1 MEDSMGA
8 GAVYLQQFIN
18 GLTIGSVYALIALG
32 YTMVYGVLEMI
43 NFAHGDVYM
52 VGSFLGLFVLGLMGP
67 MAGSL
72 GGGVALILSAALLGA
87 MAGCALLGIGIERI
101 AYRPV
106 RGTSRLG
113 PLIAALGVSLFLQ
126 NAAMLIVGTRPKAFP
141 ALLEKHL
148 YHVGGAVFTNLQVLI
163 LGASLG
169 LMLLLDQFV
178 RRTRWGRAMRAVAQ
192 DAEVAGF
199 MGVEV
204 NTVVTLTFLIGSVLA
219 AGAGIM
225 VGLYY
230 GIVDFFMGYIAGLK
244 AFTAAVLGGIGN
256 LRGAMLGGLLLGLA
270 ESFGAGF
277 IGAQWRDV
285 IAFAVLITVLVFRP
299 GGLLGEQLP
308 EKV

>member
-1 MEDSMGA
+1 MEGSMGP
-8 GAVYLQQFIN
+8 VYLQQFIN

-52 VGSFLGLFVLGLMGP
+52 VGSFLGLLVVALMGP
-67 MAGSL
+67 SASLVGGS
-72 GGGVALILSAALLGA
+72 VALVLAATLLGA

-141 ALLEKHL
+141 ALVEKQL
-148 YHVGGAVFTNLQVLI
+148 YHVGGAVFTNLQILI
-163 LGASLG
+163 LAAAVG

-219 AGAGIM
+219 AGAGVL

-285 IAFAVLITVLVFRP
+285 IAFGVLITVLVFRP

>member
-1 MEDSMGA
+1 MGP
-8 GAVYLQQFIN
+8 VYLQQLIN

-67 MAGSL
+67 LAGSI
-72 GGGVALILSAALLGA
+72 GGGVAVALSAAILGA
-87 MAGCALLGIGIERI
+87 MAGCALLGVGIERL

-141 ALLEKHL
+141 ALVEKQL

-169 LMLLLDQFV
+169 LMLVLDQFV

-204 NTVVTLTFLIGSVLA
+204 NTVVMLTFLIGSVLA

>member
-1 MEDSMGA
+1 VT
-8 GAVYLQQFIN
+8 AVYLQQVIN

-52 VGSFLGLFVLGLMGP
+52 VGSFLGLLVLWLWGP
-67 MAGSL
+67 TVGSAGAA
-72 GGGVALILSAALLGA
+72 VALVLSATLLGA
-87 MAGCALLGIGIERI
+87 MAGCGALGVGIERI
-101 AYRPV
+101 AYRPL

-113 PLIAALGVSLFLQ
+113 PLIAALGVSLFIQ
-126 NAAMLIVGTRPKAFP
+126 NSMMLLVGTRPLPFP
-141 ALLEKHL
+141 TLIPKRL
-148 YHVGGAVFTNLQVLI
+148 YQFEGAVFTNLQVLI
-163 LGASLG
+163 LGTALV
-169 LMLLLDQFV
+169 LLLLLDQFV
-178 RRTRWGRAMRAVAQ
+178 RRTRWGKAMRAVAQ
-192 DAEVAGF
+192 DAEAAGF

-204 NTVVTLTFLIGSVLA
+204 NRVVMLTFLLGSVLA

-225 VGLYY
+225 VGVYY
-230 GIVDFFMGYIAGLK
+230 GIVDFFMGYVAGLK
-244 AFTAAVLGGIGN
+244 AFTAAVLGRIGN

-285 IAFAVLITVLVFRP
+285 IAFVVLIAVLVFRP

>member
-1 MEDSMGA
+1 MGP
-8 GAVYLQQFIN
+8 VYLQQFIN

-52 VGSFLGLFVLGLMGP
+52 VGSFLGLLVVALMGP
-67 MAGSL
+67 SASLVGGS
-72 GGGVALILSAALLGA
+72 VALVLAATLLGA
-87 MAGCALLGIGIERI
+87 MAGCALLGIGIERL

-106 RGTSRLG
+106 RGASRLG

-141 ALLEKHL
+141 ALVEKQL
-148 YHVGGAVFTNLQVLI
+148 YHIGGAVFTNLQILI
-163 LGASLG
+163 LAAAVG

-219 AGAGIM
+219 AGAGVM

-285 IAFAVLITVLVFRP
+285 IAFGVLITVLVFRP

>member
-1 MEDSMGA
+1 MGP
-8 GAVYLQQFIN
+8 VYLQQFIN

-52 VGSFLGLFVLGLMGP
+52 VGSFLGLLVVALMGP
-67 MAGSL
+67 SASLVGGS
-72 GGGVALILSAALLGA
+72 VALVLAATLLGA

-141 ALLEKHL
+141 ALVEKQL
-148 YHVGGAVFTNLQVLI
+148 YHVGGAVFTNLQILI
-163 LGASLG
+163 LAAAVG

-192 DAEVAGF
+192 DAEAAGF

-219 AGAGIM
+219 AGAGVM

-285 IAFAVLITVLVFRP
+285 IAFGVLITVLVFRP

>member
-1 MEDSMGA
+1 MEGSM

-67 MAGSL
+67 LAGTV
-72 GGGVALILSAALLGA
+72 GGGVALALSAALIGA
-87 MAGCALLGIGIERI
+87 MAGAALLGVSIERI

-126 NAAMLIVGTRPKAFP
+126 NSAMLIVGTRPKAFP

-163 LGASLG
+163 LAASLG

-204 NTVVTLTFLIGSVLA
+204 NTVVMLTFLIGSILA

-285 IAFAVLITVLVFRP
+285 IAFAVLITVLVLRP

>member
-1 MEDSMGA
+1 MVP
-8 GAVYLQQFIN
+8 VYLQQFIN

-52 VGSFLGLFVLGLMGP
+52 VGSFLGLFAIGLMGP
-67 MAGSL
+67 LAATV
-72 GGGVALILSAALLGA
+72 GGGVALVLAAALIGA
-87 MAGCALLGIGIERI
+87 MAGCALLGVSIERF

-106 RGTSRLG
+106 RGTSRLS
-113 PLIAALGVSLFLQ
+113 PLIAALGVSLFIQ
-126 NAAMLIVGTRPKAFP
+126 NAAMLIIGTRPKAFP
-141 ALLEKHL
+141 ALIDKHL

-163 LGASLG
+163 LAASLG

-204 NTVVTLTFLIGSVLA
+204 NTVVMLTFLIGSILA

-270 ESFGAGF
+270 ESYGAGF

>member
-1 MEDSMGA
+1 MA
-8 GAVYLQQFIN
+8 AVYLQQFIN

-52 VGSFLGLFVLGLMGP
+52 VGSFLGLLVLALVGP
-67 MAGSL
+67 SASL
-72 GGGVALILSAALLGA
+72 VGGGVAMVLALTLLGA
-87 MAGCALLGIGIERI
+87 MAGCALLGVSIERI

-106 RGTSRLG
+106 RGASRLS

-126 NAAMLIVGTRPKAFP
+126 NAAMLIVGSRPKAFP
-141 ALLEKHL
+141 SLVEKHL
-148 YHVGGAVFTNLQVLI
+148 YHVGGAVFTNLQIMI
-163 LGASLG
+163 LAASLG

-204 NTVVTLTFLIGSVLA
+204 NTVVMLTFLIGSVLA

-230 GIVDFFMGYIAGLK
+230 GIVDFFMGYVAGLK

-285 IAFAVLITVLVFRP
+285 IAFAVLITVLVLRP

>member
-1 MEDSMGA
+1 MT
-8 GAVYLQQFIN
+8 AVYLQQVIN

-52 VGSFLGLFVLGLMGP
+52 VGSFLGLLVLTLVGPSAGLV
-67 MAGSL
+67 
-72 GGGVALILSAALLGA
+72 GGGVALALAAALLGA
-87 MAGCALLGIGIERI
+87 MGGCALLGISIERI

-141 ALLEKHL
+141 SLLEKRL
-148 YHVGGAVFTNLQVLI
+148 YHLGDAVFTNLQVLI

-199 MGVEV
+199 MGVEA
-204 NTVVTLTFLIGSVLA
+204 NTVITLTFLIGSVLA

-285 IAFAVLITVLVFRP
+285 IAFVVLITVLVLRP

>member
-1 MEDSMGA
+1 MGP
-8 GAVYLQQFIN
+8 VYLQQFIN
-18 GLTIGSVYALIALG
+18 GLTIGSMYALIALG

-52 VGSFLGLFVLGLMGP
+52 VGSFLGLLVLALMGP
-67 MAGSL
+67 SASLVGGSL
-72 GGGVALILSAALLGA
+72 AVVLAATLLGA

-141 ALLEKHL
+141 SLVEKQL

-163 LGASLG
+163 LAASLG

-204 NTVVTLTFLIGSVLA
+204 NTVVMLTFLIGSVLA

-285 IAFAVLITVLVFRP
+285 IAFGVLITVLVLRP

>member
-1 MEDSMGA
+1 MT
-8 GAVYLQQFIN
+8 AVYLQQVIN

-52 VGSFLGLFVLGLMGP
+52 VGSFLGLLVLTLVGPSAGLV
-67 MAGSL
+67 
-72 GGGVALILSAALLGA
+72 GGGVALALAAALLGA
-87 MAGCALLGIGIERI
+87 MGGCALLGISIERI
-101 AYRPV
+101 AYRPA

-141 ALLEKHL
+141 SLLEKRL
-148 YHVGGAVFTNLQVLI
+148 YHLGDAVFTNLQVLI

-199 MGVEV
+199 MGVEA
-204 NTVVTLTFLIGSVLA
+204 NTVITLTFLIGSVLA

-285 IAFAVLITVLVFRP
+285 IAFGVLITVLVLRP

>member
-1 MEDSMGA
+1 MS
-8 GAVYLQQFIN
+8 AVYLQQFIN

-67 MAGSL
+67 LAGSI
-72 GGGVALILSAALLGA
+72 GGGVAVALSAAILGA
-87 MAGCALLGIGIERI
+87 MAGCALLGVGIERL

-141 ALLEKHL
+141 ALVEKQL

-169 LMLLLDQFV
+169 LMLVLDQFV

-204 NTVVTLTFLIGSVLA
+204 NTVVMLTFLIGSVLA

>member
-1 MEDSMGA
+1 MEGSMGP
-8 GAVYLQQFIN
+8 VYLQQFIN

-52 VGSFLGLFVLGLMGP
+52 VGSFLGLLVVALMGP
-67 MAGSL
+67 SASLVGGS
-72 GGGVALILSAALLGA
+72 VALVLAATLLGA

-141 ALLEKHL
+141 ALVEKQL
-148 YHVGGAVFTNLQVLI
+148 YHVGGAVFTNLQILI
-163 LGASLG
+163 LAAAVG

-219 AGAGIM
+219 AGAGVM

-285 IAFAVLITVLVFRP
+285 IAFGVLITVLVFRP

>member
-1 MEDSMGA
+1 MDGSMA
-8 GAVYLQQFIN
+8 AVYLQQVIN

-52 VGSFLGLFVLGLMGP
+52 VGSFLGLLVLALMGP
-67 MAGSL
+67 SASLVGGS
-72 GGGVALILSAALLGA
+72 VALVLALTLLGA
-87 MAGCALLGIGIERI
+87 MAGCALLGVGIERL

-141 ALLEKHL
+141 PLIEKHL
-148 YHVGGAVFTNLQVLI
+148 YHVAGAVFTNLQVLI
-163 LGASLG
+163 LAASLG

-192 DAEVAGF
+192 DAEVASF

-204 NTVVTLTFLIGSVLA
+204 NTVVILTFLIGSVLA
-219 AGAGIM
+219 GGAGIM

-299 GGLLGEQLP
+299 GGVLGEQLP

>member
-1 MEDSMGA
+1 
-8 GAVYLQQFIN
+8 
-18 GLTIGSVYALIALG
+18 LIALG

-52 VGSFLGLFVLGLMGP
+52 VGSFLGLLVLALMGP
-67 MAGSL
+67 SASLVGGS
-72 GGGVALILSAALLGA
+72 VAMVLALTLLGA
-87 MAGCALLGIGIERI
+87 MAGCAVLGVGIERV

-106 RGTSRLG
+106 RATSRLG

-126 NAAMLIVGTRPKAFP
+126 NAAMLIVGTRPRPFP
-141 ALLEKHL
+141 GLLEKQL
-148 YHVGGAVFTNLQVLI
+148 YHVGGAVFTNLQVMI

-169 LMLLLDQFV
+169 LMFLLDQFV

-204 NTVVTLTFLIGSVLA
+204 NTVVMLTFLIGSVLA
-219 AGAGIM
+219 AGAGVM
-225 VGLYY
+225 VGVYY
-230 GIVDFFMGYIAGLK
+230 GIVDFFMSYIAGLK

-277 IGAQWRDV
+277 IGAEWRDV

>member
-1 MEDSMGA
+1 MEGSM

-52 VGSFLGLFVLGLMGP
+52 VGSFLGLLVVALMGP
-67 MAGSL
+67 SASLVGGS
-72 GGGVALILSAALLGA
+72 VALVLAATLLGA

-141 ALLEKHL
+141 ALVEKQL
-148 YHVGGAVFTNLQVLI
+148 YHIGGAVFTNLQILI
-163 LGASLG
+163 LAAAVG

-219 AGAGIM
+219 AGAGVM

-285 IAFAVLITVLVFRP
+285 IAFGVLITVLVFRP

>member
-1 MEDSMGA
+1 MGP
-8 GAVYLQQFIN
+8 VYLQQFIN

-52 VGSFLGLFVLGLMGP
+52 VGSFLGLLVVALMGP
-67 MAGSL
+67 SASLVGGS
-72 GGGVALILSAALLGA
+72 VALVLAATLLGA

-141 ALLEKHL
+141 ALVEKQL
-148 YHVGGAVFTNLQVLI
+148 YHVGGAVFTNLQILI
-163 LGASLG
+163 LAAAVG

-219 AGAGIM
+219 AGAGVM

-285 IAFAVLITVLVFRP
+285 IAFGVLITVLVFRP

>member
-1 MEDSMGA
+1 MGA

-204 NTVVTLTFLIGSVLA
+204 NTVVMLTFLIGSVLA

>member
-1 MEDSMGA
+1 MT
-8 GAVYLQQFIN
+8 AVYLQQVIN

-52 VGSFLGLFVLGLMGP
+52 VGSFLGLLVLWLWGPGVGSAGAGIALVLG
-67 MAGSL
+67 AT
-72 GGGVALILSAALLGA
+72 LLGA
-87 MAGCALLGIGIERI
+87 MAGCGLLGVGIERI
-101 AYRPV
+101 AYRPL

-113 PLIAALGVSLFLQ
+113 PLIAALGVSLFIQ
-126 NAAMLIVGTRPKAFP
+126 NSVMLLVGTRPLPFP
-141 ALLEKHL
+141 ALIPKRLYQLE
-148 YHVGGAVFTNLQVLI
+148 GAVFTNLQVLI
-163 LGASLG
+163 LGTALG
-169 LMLLLDQFV
+169 LLLLLDQFV
-178 RRTRWGRAMRAVAQ
+178 RRTRWGKAMRAVAQ
-192 DAEVAGF
+192 DAEAAGF

-204 NTVVTLTFLIGSVLA
+204 NRVVMLTFLLGSVLA

-225 VGLYY
+225 VGVYY
-230 GIVDFFMGYIAGLK
+230 GIVDFFMGYVAGLK

-285 IAFAVLITVLVFRP
+285 IAFVVLIAVLVFRP

>member
-1 MEDSMGA
+1 MA
-8 GAVYLQQFIN
+8 AVYLQQFIN

-52 VGSFLGLFVLGLMGP
+52 VGSFLGLFVLALMGP
-67 MAGSL
+67 SSTL
-72 GGGVALILSAALLGA
+72 VGGGVAVVLAAALLGA

-126 NAAMLIVGTRPKAFP
+126 NAAMLIVGTRPQAFP
-141 ALLEKHL
+141 GLVEKQL
-148 YHVGGAVFTNLQVLI
+148 YHVAGAVFTNLQIMI
-163 LGASLG
+163 LAASLG
-169 LMLLLDQFV
+169 LMLVLDQFV

-192 DAEVAGF
+192 DAEAAGF

-204 NTVVTLTFLIGSVLA
+204 NTVVMLTFLIGSVLA

>member
-1 MEDSMGA
+1 M

-67 MAGSL
+67 LAGTV
-72 GGGVALILSAALLGA
+72 GGGVALALAAALIGA
-87 MAGCALLGIGIERI
+87 MAGSALLGVSIERI

-106 RGTSRLG
+106 RGTSRLS

-141 ALLEKHL
+141 ALLEKQL

-163 LGASLG
+163 LAASLG

-270 ESFGAGF
+270 ESYGAGF

>member
-1 MEDSMGA
+1 MS
-8 GAVYLQQFIN
+8 AVYIQQFIN

-52 VGSFLGLFVLGLMGP
+52 VGSFLGLFVLALMGP
-67 MAGSL
+67 SFTL
-72 GGGVALILSAALLGA
+72 VGGGVAVLLAAALLGA

-126 NAAMLIVGTRPKAFP
+126 NAAMLIVGTRPQAFP
-141 ALLEKHL
+141 GLVEKQL
-148 YHVGGAVFTNLQVLI
+148 YHVAGAVFTNLQIMI
-163 LGASLG
+163 LAASLG
-169 LMLLLDQFV
+169 LMLVLDQFV

-192 DAEVAGF
+192 DAEAAGF

-204 NTVVTLTFLIGSVLA
+204 NTVVMLTFLIGSVLA

-230 GIVDFFMGYIAGLK
+230 GIVDFFMGYIAGIK

>member
-1 MEDSMGA
+1 
-8 GAVYLQQFIN
+8 
-18 GLTIGSVYALIALG
+18 
-32 YTMVYGVLEMI
+32 MI

-52 VGSFLGLFVLGLMGP
+52 VGSFLGLLVVALMGP
-67 MAGSL
+67 SASLVGGS
-72 GGGVALILSAALLGA
+72 VALVLAATLLGA

-141 ALLEKHL
+141 ALVEKQL
-148 YHVGGAVFTNLQVLI
+148 YHVGGAVFTNLQILI
-163 LGASLG
+163 LAASVG

-219 AGAGIM
+219 AGAGVM

-285 IAFAVLITVLVFRP
+285 IAFGVLITVLVFRP

>member
-1 MEDSMGA
+1 MGA

>member
-1 MEDSMGA
+1 MT
-8 GAVYLQQFIN
+8 AVYLQQVIN

-52 VGSFLGLFVLGLMGP
+52 VGSFLGLLVLTLVGPSAGLV
-67 MAGSL
+67 
-72 GGGVALILSAALLGA
+72 GGGVALALAAALLGA
-87 MAGCALLGIGIERI
+87 MGGCALLGISIERI

-141 ALLEKHL
+141 SLVEKRL
-148 YHVGGAVFTNLQVLI
+148 YHLGDAVFTNLQVLI

-199 MGVEV
+199 MGVEA
-204 NTVVTLTFLIGSVLA
+204 NTVITLTFLIGSVLA

-285 IAFAVLITVLVFRP
+285 IAFAVLITVLVLRP